1 MQPVLEQVKTQ
12 PLAKIGGGLTIEMRV
27 WDIVSV
33 HIPRGVDL
41 MIASNFL
48 EHLRQATDE

>member
-1 MQPVLEQVKTQ
+1 MQPVLERVKTR
-12 PLAKIGGGLTIEMRV
+12 PASKIGGGFTIEMLV
-27 WDIVSV
+27 WYIVSV